1 MEKDIKMLQKL
12 IDESDNI
19 VFFGGAGV
27 STESGIKDF
36 RGKDGLYTSDKIN
49 YNPEYMLSIKCLYEE
64 PEKFY
69 DYYRNNMNFID
80 SKPNITH
87 YYLTGLEK
95 QGKLKAIV
103 TQNIDGLHQKAGSK
117 NVLEIHGSIYNNYCN
132 KCHKGYDYKYIF
144 ESKDLPRCSCKG
156 LVRPDVVLYG
166 EMLPESFS
174 LARNYI
180 YKADLLIVA
189 GTSLTVEPACSLLK
203 VFNGNNLVIINNTPT
218 PYDDKA
224 NLVINEPLGKVFK
237 KLKKNF

>member
-49 YNPEYMLSIKCLYEE
+49 YNPEYMLSTKCLYEE

-87 YYLTGLEK
+87 YYLKKLEE

-132 KCHKGYDYKYIF
+132 KCHKGYDHKYIF
-144 ESKDLPRCSCKG
+144 ESKKLPRCSCRG
-156 LVRPDVVLYG
+156 LVRPDVILYG

-203 VFNGNNLVIINNTPT
+203 VFNGNTLVIINNTPT
-218 PYDDKA
+218 PYDNKA
-224 NLVINEPLGKVFK
+224 NLVINESLGKVFK
-237 KLKKNF
+237 KLR